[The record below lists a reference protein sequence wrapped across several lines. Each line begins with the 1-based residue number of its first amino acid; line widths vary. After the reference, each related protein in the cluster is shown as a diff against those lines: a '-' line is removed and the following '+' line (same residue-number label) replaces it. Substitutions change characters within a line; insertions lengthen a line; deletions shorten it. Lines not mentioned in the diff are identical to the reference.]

1 VLQSKHYAN
10 YWKSVLVC
18 LFLAFSI
25 GMFLL
30 IYGKINS
37 FELINGTHN
46 RQLDQFFRYVTVLGD
61 GLIYVPLVVYSILF
75 NRKFLLPVVF
85 AIIICTFL
93 THFLKRVVF
102 PNEMRPVYL
111 ELHNIIIHK
120 VDGVAM
126 NKRHSFPSGHTST
139 AFTLA
144 LLLVYTMRRSIW
156 AFVLPLIAVVVGYS
170 RVYLAQH
177 FLTDVLAGIGIGIV
191 TATISL
197 WLYALILERRNRRAQ
212 PEPGW
217 EAAEV
222 GKKL

>member
-1 VLQSKHYAN
+1 ML
-10 YWKSVLVC
+10 
-18 LFLAFSI
+18 
-25 GMFLL
+25 
-30 IYGKINS
+30 YGKINS
-37 FELINGTHN
+37 FELINGTYN
-46 RQLDQFFRYVTVLGD
+46 PQLDQFFRFITVLGD

-111 ELHNIIIHK
+111 ELHNIIVHK
-120 VDGVAM
+120 VAGVVM

-144 LLLVYTMRRSIW
+144 LLLVYTMRKSIW
-156 AFVLPLIAVVVGYS
+156 AFVLPLIALMVGYS

-177 FLTDVLAGIGIGIV
+177 FLTDVLAGIGIGII
-191 TATISL
+191 TATLSL
-197 WLYALILERRNRRAQ
+197 WLYELVVKRKQKPAESKKSKTNIKKVEVKREGNRRS
-212 PEPGW
+212 
-217 EAAEV
+217 
-222 GKKL
+222 